1 MRALR
6 ERNFRLYWLG
16 QAVSNTGN
24 WMQVVALGW
33 FILQLNGS
41 PVALGWLGLAQFLP
55 IAALS
60 LVGGVLADRF
70 PRRSLL
76 VVTQSV
82 AMLLACILALLAWSG
97 KPPLW
102 SLLLIAALAST
113 VTSID
118 NPARQAF
125 LGDLVGKE
133 VMLNAVALNAG
144 VYNGAAVIGPSLAG
158 LLLLRLGAA
167 SCFALNALSFLAVI
181 IALLLIVPGKHSQ
194 NVQEHREDAI
204 FLASSSSTERSSS
217 VPAFWNVW
225 RERTIIA
232 VLAIA
237 AAVSLLGRPYLLL
250 LPAFAKTVQHVG
262 PQGLGLMTAASG
274 LGSLAGALLLASLK
288 SSKHLER
295 LLLICGVG
303 FGFTLLLFA
312 LAPTLFLALLLLAG
326 CGMGATM
333 SMMVA
338 NTMLQTQAPT
348 GMRGRVMSLYT
359 LIAAGFTQAGVLI
372 ISGLSVL
379 INLSGATVVAA
390 LAVALAVTLGVRSIA
405 LTKSSDA
412 RAPGSNPP
420 RSKPGQ
426 ETDSSIKS

>member
-41 PVALGWLGLAQFLP
+41 PIALGWLGLAQFLP
-55 IAALS
+55 IAVLS

-76 VVTQSV
+76 LVTQSA

-133 VMLNAVALNAG
+133 ALLNAVALNAG

-158 LLLLRLGAA
+158 LLLLRLSAA
-167 SCFALNALSFLAVI
+167 SCFALNAISFLAVI
-181 IALLLIVPGKHSQ
+181 IALLLIIPGEHSYGM
-194 NVQEHREDAI
+194 QEHRKKDI
-204 FLASSSSTERSSS
+204 SPIGPTQRSSS
-217 VPAFWNVW
+217 ILVFWNLR

-232 VLAIA
+232 VLTIA

-274 LGSLAGALLLASLK
+274 LGSLAGAILLATLK

-295 LLLICGVG
+295 LLLICGVS
-303 FGFTLLLFA
+303 FGLMLMLFAQASTLL
-312 LAPTLFLALLLLAG
+312 LALLLVAG

-338 NTMLQTQAPT
+338 NTMLQSQAPA

-379 INLSGATVVAA
+379 INLRGATAVAA
-390 LAVALAVTLGVRSIA
+390 LAVALAVTLGVRSIV
-405 LTKSSDA
+405 LTRSSDTKE
-412 RAPGSNPP
+412 PGITPTT
-420 RSKPGQ
+420 SKPVP

>member
-1 MRALR
+1 MIALR

-41 PVALGWLGLAQFLP
+41 PIALGWLGLAQFLP
-55 IAALS
+55 IAGLS

-76 VVTQSV
+76 LVTQSMV
-82 AMLLACILALLAWSG
+82 MLLACMLALLAWSG

-133 VMLNAVALNAG
+133 AMLNAVALNAG

-158 LLLLRLGAA
+158 LLLLRVGAA
-167 SCFALNALSFLAVI
+167 GCFALNAISFLAVI
-181 IALLLIVPGKHSQ
+181 VALVLIVPDEQPRVLMGYKEGDISP
-194 NVQEHREDAI
+194 V
-204 FLASSSSTERSSS
+204 SSTRRPSSIWT
-217 VPAFWNVW
+217 FWNL
-225 RERTIIA
+225 RHERIILA

-237 AAVSLLGRPYLLL
+237 AIVSLLGRPYLLL
-250 LPAFAKTVQHVG
+250 LPAFAKAVQHVG

-274 LGSLAGALLLASLK
+274 LGSLAGALLLATLK
-288 SSKHLER
+288 SSKRLER
-295 LLLICGVG
+295 LLLICGVS
-303 FGFTLLLFA
+303 FGVLLLLFA
-312 LAPTLFLALLLLAG
+312 LTSTLLLALLVLAG

-338 NTMLQTQAPT
+338 NTMLQTQAPA

-372 ISGLSVL
+372 LSGLSTL
-379 INLSGATVVAA
+379 IHLSGATVFAGI
-390 LAVALAVTLGVRSIA
+390 AVALAATLGARAIA
-405 LTKSSDA
+405 LNRSSDA
-412 RAPGSNPP
+412 
-420 RSKPGQ
+420 Q
-426 ETDSSIKS
+426 V

>member
-41 PVALGWLGLAQFLP
+41 PIALGWLGLAQFLP
-55 IAALS
+55 IVTLS

-76 VVTQSV
+76 LVTQSS
-82 AMLLACILALLAWSG
+82 AMLLACLLALLAWSG

-102 SLLLIAALAST
+102 SLLLIAALSSI

-133 VMLNAVALNAG
+133 AMLNAVALNAG

-181 IALLLIVPGKHSQ
+181 IALLLIVPGNQSHVVPEYRTK
-194 NVQEHREDAI
+194 DIAP
-204 FLASSSSTERSSS
+204 ASSTKRASSI
-217 VPAFWNVW
+217 PAFWNL
-225 RERTIIA
+225 RHERTIIT

-237 AAVSLLGRPYLLL
+237 AVVSLLGRPYLLL

-274 LGSLAGALLLASLK
+274 LGSLAGALLLATLT
-288 SSKHLER
+288 SSKRLER
-295 LLLICGVG
+295 LLLVCSVS
-303 FGFTLLLFA
+303 FGLMLLLFA
-312 LAPTLFLALLLLAG
+312 LTSTLLLALLLLAG

-338 NTMLQTQAPT
+338 NTMLQTQAPA
-348 GMRGRVMSLYT
+348 GMRGRVMSLYA
-359 LIAAGFTQAGVLI
+359 LIAAGFTQAGVLL
-372 ISGLSVL
+372 ISGLSIL
-379 INLSGATVVAA
+379 INLSGASVVAA
-390 LAVALAVTLGVRSIA
+390 LAVALAVILGVRSITYA
-405 LTKSSDA
+405 SRSVA
-412 RAPGSNPP
+412 QEPGVTS
-420 RSKPGQ
+420 
-426 ETDSSIKS
+426 

>member
-1 MRALR
+1 MIALR

-24 WMQVVALGW
+24 WIQVVALGW

-60 LVGGVLADRF
+60 MVGGVLADRF

-76 VVTQSV
+76 LVTQST
-82 AMLLACILALLAWSG
+82 AMVLACILALLAWSG

-102 SLLLIAALAST
+102 SLLLVAALAST

-133 VMLNAVALNAG
+133 AVLNAVALNAG

-158 LLLLRLGAA
+158 LLLLRVGAA
-167 SCFALNALSFLAVI
+167 SCFALNALSFLSVI
-181 IALLLIVPGKHSQ
+181 IALVLIVPGKQ
-194 NVQEHREDAI
+194 PRV
-204 FLASSSSTERSSS
+204 
-217 VPAFWNVW
+217 VPAYLESNAPPANATKRTPSILSFSAL
-225 RERTIIA
+225 RHERTIIA

-237 AAVSLLGRPYLLL
+237 AVLSLLGRPYLLL

-288 SSKHLER
+288 SSKRLER

-303 FGFTLLLFA
+303 FGFMLLLFA
-312 LAPTLFLALLLLAG
+312 LTPRLLLALLVLAG
-326 CGMGATM
+326 CGMGATT

-338 NTMLQTQAPT
+338 NTMLQTQAPPR
-348 GMRGRVMSLYT
+348 MRGRVMSLYT

-372 ISGLSVL
+372 LSGLSTL
-379 INLSGATVVAA
+379 ISLSGAAVVAA
-390 LAVALAVTLGVRSIA
+390 IAVALAVTLGVRDIV
-405 LTKSSDA
+405 LTRSSEE
-412 RAPGSNPP
+412 
-420 RSKPGQ
+420 Q
-426 ETDSSIKS
+426 E

>member
-1 MRALR
+1 MIALR
-6 ERNFRLYWLG
+6 ERNFRLYWFG

-41 PVALGWLGLAQFLP
+41 PIALGWLGLAQFLP
-55 IAALS
+55 IAGLS
-60 LVGGVLADRF
+60 LVGGVLADHF

-76 VVTQSV
+76 LVTQSM
-82 AMLLACILALLAWSG
+82 AMLLACMLALLAWSGSG

-133 VMLNAVALNAG
+133 AILNAVALNAG

-158 LLLLRLGAA
+158 LLLLHVGVAG
-167 SCFALNALSFLAVI
+167 CFALNAVSFLAVI
-181 IALLLIVPGKHSQ
+181 IALLSIVPGRQSHALMGYK
-194 NVQEHREDAI
+194 EDDI
-204 FLASSSSTERSSS
+204 SLVSSTQRPS
-217 VPAFWNVW
+217 PIRAFWNLR
-225 RERTIIA
+225 RERIIMA

-237 AAVSLLGRPYLLL
+237 AIVSLLGRPYLLL

-274 LGSLAGALLLASLK
+274 LGSLLGALFLAALK
-288 SSKHLER
+288 SSKRLER

-303 FGFTLLLFA
+303 FGLMLLLFA
-312 LAPTLFLALLLLAG
+312 LTPTLLLALFVLAG

-338 NTMLQTQAPT
+338 NTMLQTQAPA

-372 ISGLSVL
+372 LSGLSIL
-379 INLSGATVVAA
+379 IHLSGATVIAGI
-390 LAVALAVTLGVRSIA
+390 AVALAAMLGVRSIA
-405 LTKSSDA
+405 RNRSSGGKA
-412 RAPGSNPP
+412 
-420 RSKPGQ
+420 
-426 ETDSSIKS
+426 

>member
-1 MRALR
+1 MKALR

-41 PVALGWLGLAQFLP
+41 PIALGWLGAAQFLP

-76 VVTQSV
+76 LVTQSST
-82 AMLLACILALLAWSG
+82 MLLACLLALLAWSG

-125 LGDLVGKE
+125 LGDLVSKE
-133 VMLNAVALNAG
+133 AVLNAVALNAG

-158 LLLLRLGAA
+158 LLLLRVGAA
-167 SCFALNALSFLAVI
+167 ACFALNAISFLAVI
-181 IALLLIVPGKHSQ
+181 VALLLIMPGKQPHGR
-194 NVQEHREDAI
+194 QEQRAAPI
-204 FLASSSSTERSSS
+204 SPLSPAKRSSPLS
-217 VPAFWNVW
+217 AFWNL
-225 RERTIIA
+225 RHERAIMA
-232 VLAIA
+232 VLAVA
-237 AAVSLLGRPYLLL
+237 AVVSLLGRPYLLL
-250 LPAFAKTVQHVG
+250 LPAFAKTLQQVG

-274 LGSLAGALLLASLK
+274 LGSLAGALLLASLT

-295 LLLICGVG
+295 LLLVCGVS
-303 FGFTLLLFA
+303 FGFALLLFA
-312 LAPTLFLALLLLAG
+312 LTPMLLLALLLLAA

-338 NTMLQTQAPT
+338 NTLLQTQAPA

-359 LIAAGFTQAGVLI
+359 LIAAGFTQAGVLL

-379 INLSGATVVAA
+379 LNLSGATA
-390 LAVALAVTLGVRSIA
+390 LAGLTVVLAVLLGVRSIIYA
-405 LTKSSDA
+405 
-412 RAPGSNPP
+412 G
-420 RSKPGQ
+420 RSVAQ
-426 ETDSSIKS
+426 ELEVT

>member
-1 MRALR
+1 MIALR

-24 WMQVVALGW
+24 WIQVVALGW

-60 LVGGVLADRF
+60 MVGGVLADRF

-76 VVTQSV
+76 LVTQST
-82 AMLLACILALLAWSG
+82 AMVLACILTLLAWSG

-102 SLLLIAALAST
+102 SLLLVAALAST

-133 VMLNAVALNAG
+133 AVLNAVALNAG

-158 LLLLRLGAA
+158 LLLLRVGAA

-181 IALLLIVPGKHSQ
+181 MALVLIVPGKQ
-194 NVQEHREDAI
+194 PLV
-204 FLASSSSTERSSS
+204 
-217 VPAFWNVW
+217 VPTYGEGNAPPANATKRTPSILSFSAL
-225 RERTIIA
+225 RHERTIIA

-237 AAVSLLGRPYLLL
+237 AVLSLLGRPYLLL

-288 SSKHLER
+288 SSKRLER

-303 FGFTLLLFA
+303 FGFMLLLFA
-312 LAPTLFLALLLLAG
+312 LTPTLLLALLALAG

-338 NTMLQTQAPT
+338 NTMLQTQAPPR
-348 GMRGRVMSLYT
+348 MRGRVMSLYT

-372 ISGLSVL
+372 ISGLSTL
-379 INLSGATVVAA
+379 ISLSGATVVAA
-390 LAVALAVTLGVRSIA
+390 IAVALAVTLGVRSIV
-405 LTKSSDA
+405 LTQSSEV
-412 RAPGSNPP
+412 
-420 RSKPGQ
+420 Q
-426 ETDSSIKS
+426 E

>member
-41 PVALGWLGLAQFLP
+41 PIALGWLGLAQFLP
-55 IAALS
+55 IAGLS
-60 LVGGVLADRF
+60 LFGGVLADRF

-76 VVTQSV
+76 LVTQSM
-82 AMLLACILALLAWSG
+82 AMVLACMFALLALSG

-133 VMLNAVALNAG
+133 AMLNAVALNAG

-158 LLLLRLGAA
+158 LLLLRVGAA
-167 SCFALNALSFLAVI
+167 GCFALNAVSFLAVI
-181 IALLLIVPGKHSQ
+181 IALLLIVPGKQSHGLMRYKEGEISP
-194 NVQEHREDAI
+194 I
-204 FLASSSSTERSSS
+204 SSTQRPSSIW
-217 VPAFWNVW
+217 AFWNL
-225 RERTIIA
+225 RHERIIMA
-232 VLAIA
+232 VLAVA
-237 AAVSLLGRPYLLL
+237 AIVSLLGRPYLLL

-274 LGSLAGALLLASLK
+274 LGSLAGALLLATLK
-288 SSKHLER
+288 SSKRLER
-295 LLLICGVG
+295 LLLVCGVS
-303 FGFTLLLFA
+303 FGLMLLLFA
-312 LAPTLFLALLLLAG
+312 LTPALLLALLVLAG

-338 NTMLQTQAPT
+338 NTMLQTQAPA

-372 ISGLSVL
+372 ISGLSTV
-379 INLSGATVVAA
+379 IHLSGATVFAGI
-390 LAVALAVTLGVRSIA
+390 AVALAVMLGARAIA
-405 LTKSSDA
+405 LNRS
-412 RAPGSNPP
+412 PGG
-420 RSKPGQ
+420 KA
-426 ETDSSIKS
+426 

>member
-33 FILQLNGS
+33 FILQLYGS
-41 PVALGWLGLAQFLP
+41 PIALGWLGAAQFLP
-55 IAALS
+55 IVALS

-76 VVTQSV
+76 LVTQSS
-82 AMLLACILALLAWSG
+82 AMLLACLLALLAWSG

-125 LGDLVGKE
+125 LSDLVTRE
-133 VMLNAVALNAG
+133 TVLNAVALNAG

-158 LLLLRLGAA
+158 LLLLRVGAA
-167 SCFALNALSFLAVI
+167 ACFALNAISFLAVI
-181 IALLLIVPGKHSQ
+181 LALLLIVPDKQHHTDLEEPAATTSPLSPGKRPSP
-194 NVQEHREDAI
+194 
-204 FLASSSSTERSSS
+204 LST
-217 VPAFWNVW
+217 FWNL
-225 RERTIIA
+225 RHERAIMA
-232 VLAIA
+232 VLAVA
-237 AAVSLLGRPYLLL
+237 AVVSLLGRPYLLL

-274 LGSLAGALLLASLK
+274 LGSLAGALLLATLK

-295 LLLICGVG
+295 LLLVCGVS
-303 FGFTLLLFA
+303 FGLVLLLFA
-312 LAPTLFLALLLLAG
+312 LTPMLLLALPLLAA

-338 NTMLQTQAPT
+338 NTLLQTQAPA

-359 LIAAGFTQAGVLI
+359 LIAAGFTQAGVLL
-372 ISGLSVL
+372 ISSLSVL
-379 INLSGATVVAA
+379 LNLSSTTMIAA
-390 LAVALAVTLGVRSIA
+390 LTVALGVILGVRS
-405 LTKSSDA
+405 LTLTGKPVA
-412 RAPGSNPP
+412 QEPG
-420 RSKPGQ
+420 
-426 ETDSSIKS
+426 

>member
-41 PVALGWLGLAQFLP
+41 PIALGWLGLAQFLP
-55 IAALS
+55 IVTLS

-76 VVTQSV
+76 LVTQSS
-82 AMLLACILALLAWSG
+82 AMLLACLLALLAWSG

-102 SLLLIAALAST
+102 SLLLIAALSSI

-133 VMLNAVALNAG
+133 AMLNAVALNAG

-181 IALLLIVPGKHSQ
+181 IALLLIVPGNQSHVVPEYRTK
-194 NVQEHREDAI
+194 DIAP
-204 FLASSSSTERSSS
+204 ASSTKRASSI
-217 VPAFWNVW
+217 PAFWNL
-225 RERTIIA
+225 RHERTIIA

-237 AAVSLLGRPYLLL
+237 AVVSLLGRPYLLL

-274 LGSLAGALLLASLK
+274 LGSLAGALLLATLT
-288 SSKHLER
+288 SSKRLER
-295 LLLICGVG
+295 LLLVCSVS
-303 FGFTLLLFA
+303 FGLMLLLFA
-312 LAPTLFLALLLLAG
+312 LTSTLLLALLLLAG

-338 NTMLQTQAPT
+338 NTMLQTQAPA
-348 GMRGRVMSLYT
+348 GMRGRVMSLYA
-359 LIAAGFTQAGVLI
+359 LIAAGFTQAGVLL
-372 ISGLSVL
+372 ISGLSIL
-379 INLSGATVVAA
+379 INLSGASVVAA
-390 LAVALAVTLGVRSIA
+390 LAVALAVILGVRSITYA
-405 LTKSSDA
+405 SRSVA
-412 RAPGSNPP
+412 QEPGVTS
-420 RSKPGQ
+420 
-426 ETDSSIKS
+426 

>member
-1 MRALR
+1 MIALR

-41 PVALGWLGLAQFLP
+41 TIALGWLGAAQFLP

-76 VVTQSV
+76 LVTQSS
-82 AMLLACILALLAWSG
+82 AMLLACLLALLAWSG

-125 LGDLVGKE
+125 IGDLVGKE
-133 VMLNAVALNAG
+133 AILNAVALNAG

-158 LLLLRLGAA
+158 LLLLRVGAA
-167 SCFALNALSFLAVI
+167 ACFALNAISFLAVI
-181 IALLLIVPGKHSQ
+181 VALLLIVPGRQAH
-194 NVQEHREDAI
+194 VMQEQPAVNISPPGPVKR
-204 FLASSSSTERSSS
+204 LSPLS
-217 VPAFWNVW
+217 AFWNL
-225 RERTIIA
+225 RHQRAIIA
-232 VLAIA
+232 VLAVA
-237 AAVSLLGRPYLLL
+237 AVVSLLGRPYLLL
-250 LPAFAKTVQHVG
+250 LPAFAKTVQHSG

-274 LGSLAGALLLASLK
+274 LGSLAGALLLAALK

-295 LLLICGVG
+295 LLLVCGVG
-303 FGFTLLLFA
+303 FGLVLLLFA
-312 LAPTLFLALLLLAG
+312 LTPTLLLALFFLAG

-338 NTMLQTQAPT
+338 NTMLQTQAPA

-372 ISGLSVL
+372 LSALSVL

-390 LAVALAVTLGVRSIA
+390 LAVMLAVMLGVRSIA
-405 LTKSSDA
+405 RTSRL
-412 RAPGSNPP
+412 RV
-420 RSKPGQ
+420 Q
-426 ETDSSIKS
+426 ETGLTL

>member
-1 MRALR
+1 MRALH

-41 PVALGWLGLAQFLP
+41 PIALGWLGAAQFLP

-76 VVTQSV
+76 LMTQSS
-82 AMLLACILALLAWSG
+82 AMLLACLLALLAWSG

-125 LGDLVGKE
+125 LGDLVSKE
-133 VMLNAVALNAG
+133 AVLNAVALNAG

-158 LLLLRLGAA
+158 LLLLRVGAA
-167 SCFALNALSFLAVI
+167 ACFALNAISFLAVI
-181 IALLLIVPGKHSQ
+181 VALLLIVPNKQHHTELDEPAVTTSPLSPGKRPSPLS
-194 NVQEHREDAI
+194 AI
-204 FLASSSSTERSSS
+204 WNLRHER
-217 VPAFWNVW
+217 A
-225 RERTIIA
+225 IMA
-232 VLAIA
+232 VLAV
-237 AAVSLLGRPYLLL
+237 AAVISLLGRPYLLL
-250 LPAFAKTVQHVG
+250 LPAFAKTVQHSG
-262 PQGLGLMTAASG
+262 PQGLGLMTAATG
-274 LGSLAGALLLASLK
+274 LGSLAGALLLATLT

-295 LLLICGVG
+295 LLLVCGLS
-303 FGFTLLLFA
+303 FSLLLLLFA
-312 LAPTLFLALLLLAG
+312 LTPVLLLALPLLAG

-338 NTMLQTQAPT
+338 NTLLQTQAPA

-359 LIAAGFTQAGVLI
+359 LIAAGFTQAGVFL
-372 ISGLSVL
+372 ISGLGVL
-379 INLSGATVVAA
+379 LNLSSATVIAA
-390 LAVALAVTLGVRSIA
+390 LTVMLAVILGVRS
-405 LTKSSDA
+405 LTYA
-412 RAPGSNPP
+412 GRPVAQEPG
-420 RSKPGQ
+420 
-426 ETDSSIKS
+426 

>member
-1 MRALR
+1 MIALR

-24 WMQVVALGW
+24 WIQVVALGW

-76 VVTQSV
+76 LVTQST
-82 AMLLACILALLAWSG
+82 AMVLACILALLAWSG

-102 SLLLIAALAST
+102 SLLLVAALAST

-133 VMLNAVALNAG
+133 AVLNAVALNAG
-144 VYNGAAVIGPSLAG
+144 VYNGAAVVGPSLAG
-158 LLLLRLGAA
+158 LLLLRVGAA
-167 SCFALNALSFLAVI
+167 GCFALNALSFLAVI
-181 IALLLIVPGKHSQ
+181 IALVLIVPGKQPH
-194 NVQEHREDAI
+194 V
-204 FLASSSSTERSSS
+204 
-217 VPAFWNVW
+217 VPAYVEGNAPPANATKRAPSILSFSAL
-225 RERTIIA
+225 RHERTIIA

-237 AAVSLLGRPYLLL
+237 AVLSLLGRPYLLL

-288 SSKHLER
+288 SSKRLEC

-303 FGFTLLLFA
+303 FGFMLLLFV
-312 LAPTLFLALLLLAG
+312 LTPTLPLALLVLAG

-338 NTMLQTQAPT
+338 NIMLQTQAPPR
-348 GMRGRVMSLYT
+348 MRGRVMSLYT

-372 ISGLSVL
+372 ISGLSTL
-379 INLSGATVVAA
+379 ISLSGATVVAA
-390 LAVALAVTLGVRSIA
+390 IAVALAVTLGVRNIV
-405 LTKSSDA
+405 LTRSSEE
-412 RAPGSNPP
+412 
-420 RSKPGQ
+420 Q
-426 ETDSSIKS
+426 Q

>member
-1 MRALR
+1 MIALR

-41 PVALGWLGLAQFLP
+41 PIALGWLGLAQFLP

-60 LVGGVLADRF
+60 MVGGVLADRF

-76 VVTQSV
+76 LVTQST
-82 AMLLACILALLAWSG
+82 AMVLACILALLAWSG

-102 SLLLIAALAST
+102 SLLLVAALAST

-133 VMLNAVALNAG
+133 AVLNAVALNAG

-158 LLLLRLGAA
+158 LLLLRVGAA

-181 IALLLIVPGKHSQ
+181 IALVLIVPGKQPH
-194 NVQEHREDAI
+194 V
-204 FLASSSSTERSSS
+204 
-217 VPAFWNVW
+217 VPAYVEGNVPPANAPK
-225 RERTIIA
+225 RTSSILSFSALRHERTIIA

-237 AAVSLLGRPYLLL
+237 AVLSLLGRPYLLL

-288 SSKHLER
+288 SSKRLER

-303 FGFTLLLFA
+303 FGFLLLLFA
-312 LAPTLFLALLLLAG
+312 LTCTLLLALPVLAG
-326 CGMGATM
+326 CGVGATM

-338 NTMLQTQAPT
+338 NTMLQTQAPA

-359 LIAAGFTQAGVLI
+359 LIAAGFTQVGVLI
-372 ISGLSVL
+372 ISDLSTL
-379 INLSGATVVAA
+379 ISLSSATAVAA
-390 LAVALAVTLGVRSIA
+390 IAVALAVTLGVQSIV
-405 LTKSSDA
+405 LTQSSEE
-412 RAPGSNPP
+412 
-420 RSKPGQ
+420 Q
-426 ETDSSIKS
+426 E

>member
-1 MRALR
+1 MIALR

-24 WMQVVALGW
+24 WIQVVALGW

-76 VVTQSV
+76 LVTQST
-82 AMLLACILALLAWSG
+82 AMVLACILALLAWSG

-102 SLLLIAALAST
+102 SLLLVAALAST

-133 VMLNAVALNAG
+133 AVLNAVALNAG
-144 VYNGAAVIGPSLAG
+144 VYNGAAVVGPSLAG
-158 LLLLRLGAA
+158 LLLLRVGAA
-167 SCFALNALSFLAVI
+167 GCFALNALSFLAVI
-181 IALLLIVPGKHSQ
+181 IALVLIVPGKQPH
-194 NVQEHREDAI
+194 V
-204 FLASSSSTERSSS
+204 
-217 VPAFWNVW
+217 VPAYVEGNAPPANATKRAPSILSFSAL
-225 RERTIIA
+225 RHERTIIA

-237 AAVSLLGRPYLLL
+237 AVLSLLGRPYLLL

-288 SSKHLER
+288 SSKRLKR

-303 FGFTLLLFA
+303 FGFMLLLFA
-312 LAPTLFLALLLLAG
+312 LTPTLLLALLVLAG

-338 NTMLQTQAPT
+338 NIMLQTQAPPR
-348 GMRGRVMSLYT
+348 MRGRVMSLYT

-372 ISGLSVL
+372 ISGLSTL
-379 INLSGATVVAA
+379 ISLSGATVVAA
-390 LAVALAVTLGVRSIA
+390 IAVALAVTLGVRNIV
-405 LTKSSDA
+405 LTRSSEE
-412 RAPGSNPP
+412 
-420 RSKPGQ
+420 Q
-426 ETDSSIKS
+426 Q

>member
-1 MRALR
+1 MIALR

-41 PVALGWLGLAQFLP
+41 PIALGWLGLAQFLP
-55 IAALS
+55 IAGLS
-60 LVGGVLADRF
+60 LVGGVLADHF

-76 VVTQSV
+76 LVTQSM
-82 AMLLACILALLAWSG
+82 AMVLACMLALLAWSG

-133 VMLNAVALNAG
+133 AMLNAVALNAG

-158 LLLLRLGAA
+158 LLLLRVGAA
-167 SCFALNALSFLAVI
+167 GCFALNAVSFLAVI
-181 IALLLIVPGKHSQ
+181 IALLLIVPGKQPHVRAEYYKEGEISP
-194 NVQEHREDAI
+194 AC
-204 FLASSSSTERSSS
+204 STRRSSAIR
-217 VPAFWNVW
+217 AFWNL
-225 RERTIIA
+225 RHERIIMA
-232 VLAIA
+232 VLAVA
-237 AAVSLLGRPYLLL
+237 AIVSLLGRPYLLL
-250 LPAFAKTVQHVG
+250 LPAFAKVVQHVG

-274 LGSLAGALLLASLK
+274 LGSLAGALLLAALK
-288 SSKHLER
+288 SSKRLER
-295 LLLICGVG
+295 LLLICGVS
-303 FGFTLLLFA
+303 FGLMLLLFA
-312 LAPTLFLALLLLAG
+312 LTPALLPALLVLAG

-338 NTMLQTQAPT
+338 NTMLQTQAPV

-372 ISGLSVL
+372 LSGLSTL
-379 INLSGATVVAA
+379 INLSGATMIAGIAIA
-390 LAVALAVTLGVRSIA
+390 LAATLGARAIA
-405 LTKSSDA
+405 LNRSSD
-412 RAPGSNPP
+412 
-420 RSKPGQ
+420 GQ
-426 ETDSSIKS
+426 V